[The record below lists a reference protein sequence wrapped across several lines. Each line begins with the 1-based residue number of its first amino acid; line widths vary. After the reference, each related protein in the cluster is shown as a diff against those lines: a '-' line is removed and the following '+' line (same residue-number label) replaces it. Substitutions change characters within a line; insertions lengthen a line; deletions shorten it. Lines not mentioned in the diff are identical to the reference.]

1 MNTKRIERSLIAAV
15 AATLILTGCASMDA
29 DSQQQA
35 MGAGIGAALGCGV
48 GALITHD
55 ARGCAAGAAIGGV
68 VGFGAVALSQYHARQ
83 VRTAQ
88 QEASLYGLTKPVSGV
103 QVKIRKGT
111 ASPKV
116 VNPGK
121 QVEVATRYSLFL
133 PQGESSVAVSESW
146 VLKKDGKT
154 LTTIPAEA
162 AVRSAGGFEVTGF
175 FPVPANATPGTYV
188 VEHVVKA
195 GSSYDTDESS
205 FVVKS

>member
-1 MNTKRIERSLIAAV
+1 MYTKRIERSLIAGVAV
-15 AATLILTGCASMDA
+15 CLVLSGCATMDA
-29 DSQQQA
+29 ESQQQA

-48 GALITHD
+48 GALITGD

-68 VGFGAVALSQYHARQ
+68 VGFGAVTLSQYQARQ

-88 QEASLYGLTKPVSGV
+88 QEASLYGLTKPVNGV
-103 QVKIRKGT
+103 QVNIRKGS

-121 QVEVATRYSLFL
+121 QVEVATRYSVFL
-133 PQGESSVAVSESW
+133 PQGQSSVSVSESW
-146 VLKKDGKT
+146 VLKKDGQT
-154 LTTIPAEA
+154 LATIPAET
-162 AVRSAGGFEVTGF
+162 AVRPAGGFEVNAF